1 MENLTFEALRTAAAV
16 ILLIFGGIATV
27 GKGVDVLRS
36 LSKKN
41 QEKQNDTE
49 KKLNTDKTR
58 LDAHDK
64 SIADLKAGQRCLCEG
79 VQALLEHELH
89 NGNTDEMK
97 AASCGIKAWL
107 VKR

>member
-1 MENLTFEALRTAAAV
+1 MESITFDALRTAAVV
-16 ILLIFGGIATV
+16 ILLIFGAIATI

-41 QEKQNDTE
+41 REKQSDTE
-49 KKLNTDKTR
+49 KKLNADKTR

-64 SIADLKAGQRCLCEG
+64 SIADLKEGQRCLCEG

-89 NGNTDEMK
+89 NGNADEMK